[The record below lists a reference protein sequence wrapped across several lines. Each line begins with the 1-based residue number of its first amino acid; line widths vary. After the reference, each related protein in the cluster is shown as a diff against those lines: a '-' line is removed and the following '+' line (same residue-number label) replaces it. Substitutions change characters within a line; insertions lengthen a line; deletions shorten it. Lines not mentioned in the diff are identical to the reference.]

1 MDGRSSSPCL
11 DINISKRTSPFFF
24 SINKILFGLAIC
36 YYDKLRCDG
45 ALTDWLR
52 ARVAFCNFFA
62 SLQFCSTL
70 ELSAAT
76 INAIISNLLSL
87 FWIVIPCTSS
97 PLKVSER
104 IFAFFFTSRKHWKC
118 CCRCFNHAFCRS
130 LARSFAHFPRQM
142 QHRRCDWW

>member
-1 MDGRSSSPCL
+1 MWR
-11 DINISKRTSPFFF
+11 R
-24 SINKILFGLAIC
+24 A
-36 YYDKLRCDG
+36 
-45 ALTDWLR
+45 DWLTSGKS
-52 ARVAFCNFFA
+52 CILHFFA

-104 IFAFFFTSRKHWKC
+104 IFVFFLLLGNIENVAAVASITPS
-118 CCRCFNHAFCRS
+118 AARS
-130 LARSFAHFPRQM
+130 LTRLLTFPDKCSTEDAIDDNWFQ
-142 QHRRCDWW
+142 QISYYWFCIVYNF